1 MRAAQQEKCIEC
13 SMGNASMYLF
23 CGVKGVSGRVSSRVS
38 EGFPAGFPW
47 GFRGF
52 PGVSEGRVNQS
63 GLRKS
68 WFFTAQRTLGKGFRA
83 QPRTPIIILERL
95 MQPVLCPCAHIWIV
109 LF

>member
-1 MRAAQQEKCIEC
+1 MCAAQQKKCIER
-13 SMGNASMYLF
+13 SMGYASMYMF
-23 CGVKGVSGRVSSRVS
+23 CRVKGDSGRVPGRVS

-68 WFFTAQRTLGKGFRA
+68 WFFLAQRTLGRGFRA
-83 QPRTPIIILERL
+83 HARTII
-95 MQPVLCPCAHIWIV
+95 P
-109 LF
+109 

>member
-1 MRAAQQEKCIEC
+1 MCAAQQKKCIER
-13 SMGNASMYLF
+13 SMGYASMYMF
-23 CGVKGVSGRVSSRVS
+23 CRVKGDSGRVPGRVS